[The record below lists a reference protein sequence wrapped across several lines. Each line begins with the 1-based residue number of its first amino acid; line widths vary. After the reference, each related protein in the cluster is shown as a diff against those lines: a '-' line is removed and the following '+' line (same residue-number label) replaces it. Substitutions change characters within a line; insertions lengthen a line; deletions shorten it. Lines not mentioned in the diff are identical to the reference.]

1 MATFA
6 HADVNL
12 YYEVR
17 GRGSPVLFVAGLAAD
32 NAFWLPV
39 VDAFAARHQVILI
52 DNRGSGRTTPMDV
65 ATSIAAMADDCAA
78 LVRHLQLPKVDII
91 GHSMG
96 GMIAQECAVRHAEL
110 FDRVVL
116 AATAPLNS
124 ARNNS
129 LFATW
134 ATLFPAIDRA
144 LWFRNLYCWVLSAG
158 FFDKRVSIDTL
169 VQLSAKYPYQQSTA
183 ALAGQVRALAAFDAT
198 KHLSSIRART
208 LVLAGTDDL
217 LFPIAAS
224 AAFAKAIPHA
234 SFVAVEGAAH
244 SFPMEMPQEFTPRVL
259 DFLASAPAR

>member
-1 MATFA
+1 
-6 HADVNL
+6 
-12 YYEVR
+12 
-17 GRGSPVLFVAGLAAD
+17 
-32 NAFWLPV
+32 
-39 VDAFAARHQVILI
+39 
-52 DNRGSGRTTPMDV
+52 MDV

-124 ARNNS
+124 GA
-129 LFATW
+129 
-134 ATLFPAIDRA
+134 
-144 LWFRNLYCWVLSAG
+144 
-158 FFDKRVSIDTL
+158 
-169 VQLSAKYPYQQSTA
+169 QQQSLRDVGHALSGDRSRAVVSQPVLLGAVRGLLRQAGEHRYARA
-183 ALAGQVRALAAFDAT
+183 ALRQVSVSAEHGGARRTVRALAAFDAT

-208 LVLAGTDDL
+208 LVLAATDDL

-244 SFPMEMPQEFTPRVL
+244 SFPMEMPQEFTATRAGFPGVRAGAL
-259 DFLASAPAR
+259 TDERSHRGRTANA